1 MIYALTPSEY
11 QALYRRSEVP
21 NMWIRAGMVGP
32 WVHLINMLNKQIT
45 CNTLE
50 KHIVA
55 IHGIN

>member
-1 MIYALTPSEY
+1 
-11 QALYRRSEVP
+11 VP

-32 WVHLINMLNKQIT
+32 WVHLVNMLNKQVT

>member
-11 QALYRRSEVP
+11 QALYRRCEVP

-32 WVHLINMLNKQIT
+32 WVHLVNMLNQGIT

-50 KHIVA
+50 KHVLT

>member
-1 MIYALTPSEY
+1 MIYALTQSEY
-11 QALYRRSEVP
+11 QALYRRCEVP

-32 WVHLINMLNKQIT
+32 WVHLVNMLNQRIT

-50 KHIVA
+50 KHILV